1 MTPNDEIL
9 SLINQI
15 LNLVGNDGSALERW
29 GQSED
34 GQKVIQ
40 FVIQTG
46 KNNNNF
52 GVGKDISIGDGL
64 DRSVLEEIRDLL
76 QNQISPK
83 QPDYT
88 TWKIEQNEHFSDSLK
103 SSKQSFAAFK
113 QIIDIK
119 SQDVNFIKR
128 QELFDRLDSWYS
140 AWTEKH
146 QIFLVAG
153 EEGDGKTWGV
163 AYWLEHQI
171 QKLADFPAVVF
182 LPSNSNIDR
191 EPVDIVSEIVARRL
205 DRSSEI
211 CNSNIQSWLDQPAD
225 KHPILL
231 LVLDGINEH
240 HKFSLWRTLINN
252 LGTSPWNNKVSVL
265 VTCRQEYWQRN
276 KTSDLQPEIYN
287 LPAYTEDE
295 FAN

>member
-29 GQSED
+29 GQAED

-40 FVIQTG
+40 FIIQNG
-46 KNNNNF
+46 KYNNNF

-64 DRSVLEEIRDLL
+64 DRYVLEEIRDLL
-76 QNQISPK
+76 QNQILPK
-83 QPDYT
+83 QPDYAA
-88 TWKIEQNEHFSDSLK
+88 WKIDQNKHFSDSLK

-128 QELFDRLDSWYS
+128 RELFDRLDNWYS
-140 AWTEKH
+140 SWATAH
-146 QIFLVAG
+146 QIFTVLG

-163 AYWLEHQI
+163 AYWLEQQI
-171 QKLADFPAVVF
+171 QKSNDFPAVVF
-182 LPSNSNIDR
+182 LPSNSKIDR
-191 EPVDIVSEIVARRL
+191 DPIDIVSEIVARTVN
-205 DRSSEI
+205 RSSDI
-211 CNSNIQSWLDQPAD
+211 CKDSVKSWIDRPAEQ
-225 KHPILL
+225 HPIFL

-240 HKFSLWRTLINN
+240 HKFPLWRTLINA
-252 LGTSPWNNKVSVL
+252 LSTSPWNNKVAVL
-265 VTCRQEYWQRN
+265 ITCRQEYWQRN
-276 KTSDLQPEIYN
+276 TTS
-287 LPAYTEDE
+287 
-295 FAN
+295 